1 MRKFLGGPFSLFQY
15 YSHDFTALHQ
25 PLLTLYK
32 TEGYS
37 YSLMAYYDWIS
48 GIFSLVGGF
57 LFWLISRYS
66 KSYMHREHGFK
77 RFYNHFLLFFAGL
90 NVLFLA
96 GNFET
101 LYLGWE
107 IIGIS
112 SFLLITFYRERY
124 LPIKNGLKVISFYR
138 LGDVAL
144 ITAIWLFHHVNPH
157 HLEFQLLNT
166 ASMQNLFTQ
175 HGTVVFLGSFFFVIA
190 AGVS

>member
-1 MRKFLGGPFSLFQY
+1 MNIPMIVLMILPLLGFSMTLMCNNTQEKVISTIASIVSFSVMPLNVFLLFQY

-77 RFYNHFLLFFAGL
+77 RFYNHFLLL
-90 NVLFLA
+90 ICLVL
-96 GNFET
+96 
-101 LYLGWE
+101 
-107 IIGIS
+107 
-112 SFLLITFYRERY
+112 
-124 LPIKNGLKVISFYR
+124 
-138 LGDVAL
+138 
-144 ITAIWLFHHVNPH
+144 
-157 HLEFQLLNT
+157 
-166 ASMQNLFTQ
+166 
-175 HGTVVFLGSFFFVIA
+175 VFLKY
-190 AGVS
+190 